1 METPSGTAIVV
12 RKGNA
17 SRQLVTFTFDAGADA
32 GFTSLILDTLR
43 GNGITAAFGLT
54 GKWAQEN
61 PDLVRRIV
69 AEGHELINHT
79 FDHPSFTGFSTGE
92 PPLTQAE
99 RWDQLDRTEAIIQ
112 AIAGATTKP
121 FFRPPF
127 GDYDDSVNRDV
138 FARGYAYNV
147 MWTVDSFGW
156 KGVSA
161 QEIIDR
167 CLSLAEPG
175 AIYVFHVG
183 SQSQDG
189 PALQDIIDG
198 LRARGYAF
206 VSLSEAIP

>member
-1 METPSGTAIVV
+1 V
-12 RKGNA
+12 
-17 SRQLVTFTFDAGADA
+17 VTFTFDAGADV
-32 GFTSLILDTLR
+32 GFTSSILDTLR
-43 GNGITAAFGLT
+43 ANGIKAAFGLT

-79 FDHPSFTGFSTGE
+79 FDHPSFTGFSTGK
-92 PPLTQAE
+92 PPLSQQE
-99 RWDQLDRTEAIIQ
+99 RWDQLDKTEAIIQ
-112 AIAGATTKP
+112 GIAGATTEP
-121 FFRPPF
+121 FFRPSF

-156 KGVSA
+156 KGLSA
-161 QEIIDR
+161 QEIVDR
-167 CLSLAEPG
+167 CLSLVEPG

-198 LRARGYAF
+198 LRARGYSF
-206 VSLSEAIP
+206 VPLSEAIS